1 MGRGVS
7 KAEIE
12 LLAAVPLLSACSE
25 KELRQIRGLCT
36 AVKVRDGETLT
47 KQGRSG
53 REFFLVIH
61 GRSRC
66 LVDGTEVASFGPGD
80 YFGEMALLD
89 GGPRHA
95 TVIADGPMD
104 VLVLESREFWRL
116 LDAAPSIARKLLV
129 VLAQRERANAA
140 IRS

>member
-1 MGRGVS
+1 MGRGVP
-7 KAEIE
+7 KAQIE
-12 LLAAVPLLSACSE
+12 MLAAVPLLSACSE
-25 KELRQIRGLCT
+25 KELRRIAGLCT

-47 KQGRSG
+47 EQGRSG
-53 REFFLVIH
+53 REFFLIIQ
-61 GRSRC
+61 GNARC
-66 LVDGTEVASFGPGD
+66 LVDATEVARFGPGD

-89 GGPRHA
+89 RGPRHA

-104 VLVLESREFWRL
+104 VLVLESREFWGL
-116 LDAAPSIARKLLV
+116 LDAAPSISRKLLV